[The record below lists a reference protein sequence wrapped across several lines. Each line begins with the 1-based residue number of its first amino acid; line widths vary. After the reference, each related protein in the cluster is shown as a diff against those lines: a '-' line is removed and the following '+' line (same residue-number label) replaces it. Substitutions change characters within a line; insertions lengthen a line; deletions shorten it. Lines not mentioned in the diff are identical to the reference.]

1 MDDDRSALPGAG
13 RTKAVR
19 ADCPAPLRAAGAN
32 TIGADATTAQSSD
45 RAAIE
50 AAIPHRDPFLFVDR
64 IVARDATTIVT
75 QWRVPD
81 DLDLFRGHYPGEPIL
96 PGVILSEFVFQSGAL
111 LLSLPGSVTTGSV
124 PVLARITDAR
134 FKKLVRPGD
143 LVQAD
148 VTLEDSAAN
157 ARYLS
162 GKVTSGGEL
171 VARLSFTVAILDA
184 KPRVAPEV
192 APGDAP

>member
-1 MDDDRSALPGAG
+1 MASERAASPDDDRSALPGTG
-13 RTKAVR
+13 RTKAIR
-19 ADCPAPLRAAGAN
+19 ADCPAPLRAHGAS
-32 TIGADATTAQSSD
+32 TD

-50 AAIPHRDPFLFVDR
+50 SAIPHRDPFLFVDR

-75 QWRVPD
+75 QWRVPT
-81 DLDLFRGHYPGEPIL
+81 DLDLFRGHYPGQPIL

-111 LLSLPGSVTTGSV
+111 LLSLPDSVNSGSV

-134 FKKLVRPGD
+134 FKRLVRPGD

-162 GKVTSGGEL
+162 GKVTCDGAL
-171 VARLSFTVAILDA
+171 VARLTFTVAILDA
-184 KPRVAPEV
+184 QTQVAREH
-192 APGDAP
+192 AP